1 MKLIRALALAP
12 AASAMGIFDPSVN
25 VPESNGLTT
34 LPTGVPSQAPT
45 GEPSGVPSRAPSGES
60 SRAPTG
66 EPSRAPTGEPSRAPT
81 AEPQGIIFTS
91 NTELVANPVTYCSD
105 ARRP

>member
-34 LPTGVPSQAPT
+34 LTTGVPSQAPT
-45 GEPSGVPSRAPSGES
+45 GEPSGVPSRAPS
-60 SRAPTG
+60 G